1 MYKKPGSEEEESTK
15 WEGQMLKSDMGVG
28 NGVVCH
34 SNGNTRC
41 VGAHPALAT
50 LPSLFR
56 KDVSTS
62 TKRPVTPVLPNTTAL
77 PLEQGYRTYKMQNS
91 V

>member
-1 MYKKPGSEEEESTK
+1 MCIGVSVVCMCKKPGSEEEEESMK

-41 VGAHPALAT
+41 VDAHPALAT
-50 LPSLFR
+50 LHP
-56 KDVSTS
+56 
-62 TKRPVTPVLPNTTAL
+62 
-77 PLEQGYRTYKMQNS
+77 
-91 V
+91 